1 LRDEERRGI
10 PWGKDTTEGE
20 RGQHRKVWVG
30 KNWTMGLAS
39 FAQPTRS
46 CSETKEN
53 VMASPG
59 LLDRG
64 SRLTKIIRI
73 LVAGKSAIL
82 CHAVEAVVAVLRA
95 GVVTCEREEVRRIAV
110 RHNNTNAR
118 TVTGVDGV
126 GGVGQGYS
134 TADAEVR
141 R

>member
-1 LRDEERRGI
+1 MSVRTI
-10 PWGKDTTEGE
+10 GE
-20 RGQHRKVWVG
+20 VK
-30 KNWTMGLAS
+30 GLPDDA
-39 FAQPTRS
+39 
-46 CSETKEN
+46 KW
-53 VMASPG
+53 
-59 LLDRG
+59 
-64 SRLTKIIRI
+64 I
-73 LVAGKSAIL
+73 VAGKSAIL